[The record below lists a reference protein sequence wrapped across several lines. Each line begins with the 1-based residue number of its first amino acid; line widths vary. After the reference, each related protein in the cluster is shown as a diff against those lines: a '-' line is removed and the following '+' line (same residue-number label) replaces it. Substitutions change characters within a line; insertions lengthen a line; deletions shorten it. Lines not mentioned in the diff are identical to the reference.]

1 VIERK
6 RKQDENEEFVWFYEE
21 CDESAAINATL
32 YDTLNFNFIRDITP
46 VVSLIRQPF
55 FMLMNLSLPAKTV
68 PEFIA
73 YAKANPGKVNMAVPG
88 NGTGPHLAGELFKM
102 VAGVDMLNV
111 PYRGAVPAL
120 TGLLAGDVQILFGTV
135 PEAAGSI
142 RAGKVRAL
150 GVTTKIRLEA
160 LPDILVPGY
169 EVSGW
174 NGVGAP
180 KNTPVEIINKLNM
193 EMNAALADRE
203 IKARLAM
210 LVVF

>member
-1 VIERK
+1 
-6 RKQDENEEFVWFYEE
+6 
-21 CDESAAINATL
+21 
-32 YDTLNFNFIRDITP
+32 
-46 VVSLIRQPF
+46 
-55 FMLMNLSLPAKTV
+55 MNLSLPAKTV

-73 YAKANPGKVNMAVPG
+73 YAKANSGKVNMAVPG
-88 NGTGPHLAGELFKM
+88 NGTGPHLAGELFKI

-160 LPDILVPGY
+160 LPDIPTVGDFVPGY

-180 KNTPVEIINKLNM
+180 KNTPVEIIDKLNM

-203 IKARLAM
+203 IKARLAA
-210 LVVF
+210 LGATAFAGSPSDFGKFIADETEKWAKVIKFANIKPD

>member
-1 VIERK
+1 
-6 RKQDENEEFVWFYEE
+6 
-21 CDESAAINATL
+21 
-32 YDTLNFNFIRDITP
+32 
-46 VVSLIRQPF
+46 
-55 FMLMNLSLPAKTV
+55 MNLSLPAKTV

-73 YAKANPGKVNMAVPG
+73 YAKANSGKVNMAVPG
-88 NGTGPHLAGELFKM
+88 NGTGPHLAGELFKI